1 MLDRLTLEAR
11 QAARRER
18 RRRYRERQR
27 PGRIVV
33 PVEIDDA
40 VVSWLVKIHALP
52 PRECYMVAE
61 LGAAIAAS
69 LRVSSRP

>member
-52 PRECYMVAE
+52 PRSYMVAE